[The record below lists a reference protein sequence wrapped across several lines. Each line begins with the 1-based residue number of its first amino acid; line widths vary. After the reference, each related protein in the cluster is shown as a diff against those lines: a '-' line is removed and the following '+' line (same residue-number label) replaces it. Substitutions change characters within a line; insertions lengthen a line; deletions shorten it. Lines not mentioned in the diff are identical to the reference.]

1 MIEIIIELALIIV
14 IGANTIEYVR
24 MIRSN
29 KEVIGIAEE
38 MIKNKKILNTH
49 CNEMICKA
57 NEAILKSKEATDIG
71 IEVLNRYDK
80 HIEKSIIYEKEIDR
94 LINIVYGTKKNR
106 IRRKNIKR
114 IINVGREE
122 V

>member
-1 MIEIIIELALIIV
+1 MIEIIIELALIII
-14 IGANTIEYVR
+14 IGANIIEYVR

-29 KEVIGIAEE
+29 KEVIGIVEE
-38 MIKNKKILNTH
+38 MIKDKKILNTH

-80 HIEKSIIYEKEIDR
+80 YIEKSIIYEKEIDR